1 MPLTREERKLRNSTQ
16 PPIAISPHAPSVSQM
31 ADGERRYSRV
41 PGKNLR
47 LYLRLGSKLY
57 YTEFFPVEEETSNTW
72 ESLT

>member
-31 ADGERRYSRV
+31 ADGERLYSRV

-47 LYLRLGSKLY
+47 LYLRLGPKLY
-57 YTEFFPVEEETSNTW
+57 YTEFLPVEEETSNNW
-72 ESLT
+72 EELS